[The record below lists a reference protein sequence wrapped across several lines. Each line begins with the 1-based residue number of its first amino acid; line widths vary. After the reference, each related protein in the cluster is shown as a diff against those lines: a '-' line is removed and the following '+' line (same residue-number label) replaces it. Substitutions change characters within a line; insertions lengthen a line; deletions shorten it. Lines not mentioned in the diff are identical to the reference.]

1 MFLKSSLQM
10 QAEYENNMATR
21 EQEGLMVAKVKDIVI
36 HHRAALVED
45 MLGVGA
51 LFIGLFLMLG
61 L

>member
-1 MFLKSSLQM
+1 
-10 QAEYENNMATR
+10 
-21 EQEGLMVAKVKDIVI
+21 MVAKVKDIVI